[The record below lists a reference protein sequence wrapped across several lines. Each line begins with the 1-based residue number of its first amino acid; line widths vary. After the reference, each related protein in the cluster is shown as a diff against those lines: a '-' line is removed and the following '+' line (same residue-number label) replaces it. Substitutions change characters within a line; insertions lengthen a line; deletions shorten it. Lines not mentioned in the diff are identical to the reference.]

1 MLPID
6 PDGRNGRR
14 CVRSYNAQIEEG
26 EDVIQL
32 TEEMRE
38 VVDGAAGRGYACVIA
53 TASADGEPG
62 VGFKGSMIVFDG
74 ESLAYWERS
83 KRSILDHIEENPR
96 VVVLAADTT
105 QHVYLRFHGT
115 ASIHRDGAIRDD
127 VAGRVPTA
135 EFERDPNGYAIV
147 IAVDRVT
154 NLGGEVLQERAARA
168 GVDGR

>member
-1 MLPID
+1 MGFESSTYL
-6 PDGRNGRR
+6 R
-14 CVRSYNAQIEEG
+14 V
-26 EDVIQL
+26 
-32 TEEMRE
+32 
-38 VVDGAAGRGYACVIA
+38 
-53 TASADGEPG
+53 G
-62 VGFKGSMIVFDG
+62 VGR
-74 ESLAYWERS
+74 ESAGVLWVASEGQS
-83 KRSILDHIEENPR
+83 